1 MKMKTPLLAVLFG
14 FPLSVGNAFTLD
26 AVGYCGG
33 TLEPTPFSVFV
44 SCYGEVV
51 FETGADSALVVS
63 SAFEEKDGFGGE
75 ALGFDK
81 TDAVRIIFDDEPS
94 AAPDEDRGATR
105 AGASFTIGKSRL
117 LQQAFP
123 GSQARLDAAA
133 AAPSNGWQAVP
144 EPASVALG
152 FMGCLLLFLR
162 RRR

>member
-14 FPLSVGNAFTLD
+14 IPLSVGNAFTLD

-33 TLEPTPFSVFV
+33 TLEPMPFSVFV
-44 SCYGEVV
+44 PCYGEVV
-51 FETGADSALVVS
+51 LETGSDAALVVS

-75 ALGFDK
+75 TLGFDK
-81 TDAVRIIFDDEPS
+81 SDAVRIIFDDQPA

-123 GSQARLDAAA
+123 GSHAKLGAGAAL
-133 AAPSNGWQAVP
+133 PSKSWNAVP

-152 FMGCLLLFLR
+152 FMGCLLLLR

>member
-33 TLEPTPFSVFV
+33 TLEATPFSVFV
-44 SCYGEVV
+44 PCYGEVV

-75 ALGFDK
+75 ALGFDN

-94 AAPDEDRGATR
+94 AAPDEDRGATQ

-117 LQQAFP
+117 LRQALP
-123 GSQARLDAAA
+123 DSHAKLGAAA
-133 AAPSNGWQAVP
+133 IATSKGWHAVP

-152 FMGCLLLFLR
+152 FTGALLLLLR